1 MEIIRFR
8 KIFLISSTCRHFR
21 SGDQWEA
28 DILEEGAR
36 PLSWEGWDRG
46 DYKVGK
52 QGNGIALW
60 LWRLSKSLIYQK
72 QNLMNSASKLEGQDP
87 RPKWYPLFF
96 QGKSFLHLYLCS
108 VAEGGEPRMVMT
120 DRKNTPLAKR
130 IIMSCVI
137 SWTVDRDNGLC
148 FRQSTDSSWIIVIHF
163 KDQ

>member
-1 MEIIRFR
+1 MKVFFQLDLFYHLGWWRRGRCKMEIIRFR

-72 QNLMNSASKLEGQDP
+72 QNLMYSASKLEGQDP

-96 QGKSFLHLYLCS
+96 RASPSFTSTFVPWRREGSPGWWWPTGRTLHS
-108 VAEGGEPRMVMT
+108 PRG
-120 DRKNTPLAKR
+120 L
-130 IIMSCVI
+130 SCPVW
-137 SWTVDRDNGLC
+137 SLE
-148 FRQSTDSSWIIVIHF
+148 Q
-163 KDQ
+163 

>member
-1 MEIIRFR
+1 MISLNPYPSLGFPSCVFQLSPIHTISDQFPTQTKLRDDERVDGGDIGRGSGGRDRGDRGWWRYSFSWTFFTIFLGWWRRGRCKMEIIRFR

-72 QNLMNSASKLEGQDP
+72 QNLMYSA
-87 RPKWYPLFF
+87 
-96 QGKSFLHLYLCS
+96 
-108 VAEGGEPRMVMT
+108 
-120 DRKNTPLAKR
+120 
-130 IIMSCVI
+130 
-137 SWTVDRDNGLC
+137 
-148 FRQSTDSSWIIVIHF
+148 
-163 KDQ
+163 